1 VTSGVVDEAVCIVVV
16 VGVVEVDETCVDI
29 VDEENVGVDVSADDV
44 VPVELSIGVNVP
56 AFTYVI
62 FHIKPATA
70 NVSVS
75 SIMTRIGA
83 EFMPFLAFRE
93 DICLSSPRTV
103 ICML

>member
-1 VTSGVVDEAVCIVVV
+1 M

-29 VDEENVGVDVSADDV
+29 VDEENVEIDVSADDV
-44 VPVELSIGVNVP
+44 VTVELSIGVNMA
-56 AFTYVI
+56 AFTDVM

-70 NVSVS
+70 NVSTS